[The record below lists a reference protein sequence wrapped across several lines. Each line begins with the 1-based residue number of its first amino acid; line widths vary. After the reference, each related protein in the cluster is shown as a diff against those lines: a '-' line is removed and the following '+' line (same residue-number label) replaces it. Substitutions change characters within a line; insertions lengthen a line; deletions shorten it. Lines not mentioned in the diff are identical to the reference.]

1 MRKLD
6 NIQNH
11 NSSEELMP
19 KVTGYPQVYVKTGT
33 LKERQPVQ
41 ALAQVRQSMTGRQDH
56 YKSEQEERS

>member
-19 KVTGYPQVYVKTGT
+19 KVTRHPQVYVSGETACTSTGSGEAKHDGKARP
-33 LKERQPVQ
+33 L
-41 ALAQVRQSMTGRQDH
+41 
-56 YKSEQEERS
+56 